1 MARATHSA
9 TDPRDRRQPRLRR
22 ARLLTASLRRFAFCL
37 ATLLL
42 AAGAARAADL
52 EVRPAHVL
60 LDDPESC
67 QQLIVSAP
75 AEGGRT
81 VDVTRSV
88 RYESA
93 DPGTAL
99 VDEWGWVRPLR
110 DGTTRLIVTYGG
122 QRSEVPVTVAA
133 VDQPRPILFARDII
147 PILSK
152 AGCNSGGCHGKAEGQ
167 NGFKLSVF
175 GFDPP
180 ADYDALTKQA
190 RGRRVFL
197 PAPERSLLLRKSAAL
212 EPHGGGQRIAPDSL
226 RYQRLYRWI
235 AEGASFTPPAPAA
248 QERPELVRI
257 EVDPAER
264 VLLAGE
270 GQQLGVW
277 AVDAAGQ
284 RRCVTSEAEYE
295 SNATTVASVDPRGYV
310 QAAATAGEA
319 AVLVR
324 YLGHVAVSHITIPRP
339 GVHFTRPPETNF
351 IDRLAWDKLERLGI
365 EPSGLCDNATFLRRA
380 FLDVI
385 GTLPAA
391 DEARAF
397 LADTA
402 PDKRARLVDRLLERP
417 EYADYWT
424 MRFSDLLRVDQLKI
438 SPAGAVAMTR
448 WLHRQF
454 SENRPYDAL
463 VRELLTARG
472 NLTAE
477 GPAAFYKAMD
487 KPEVLA
493 RGISQVFLGVRI
505 ECAQCHHHPSDRWGQ
520 DDYAAMAGLFTG
532 ITHKRLPG
540 GGELLVPVKANDLA
554 HPRTGVIVPAHP
566 LGADPEQ
573 FATLDDRRS
582 LLADWMLAEANPF
595 FGSMIANR
603 LWAHYFGRGLVEP
616 IDDLRSTNPATNGPL
631 LAALADHMR
640 ELHYDLRAF
649 TRTLLASRLYQL
661 SPETTASNADDEQNF
676 SHAAFKPL
684 PAEVLLDAICQATGV
699 PESFEGWPAGFRA
712 IQIWDNKLPLYFF
725 RIFGRPTRVSVCEC
739 ERSNEP
745 SIAQALHL
753 MNSAEVAAKVRARD
767 GRAARLAA
775 SEASPQQI
783 ADELFLTVL
792 GRPPRPAEQ
801 AALQESFSPG
811 ANRREAA
818 EDLLWA
824 LLNTKEFLYN
834 H

>member
-1 MARATHSA
+1 MSRATYA
-9 TDPRDRRQPRLRR
+9 VTEARDPSSPRLFSLSTRR
-22 ARLLTASLRRFAFCL
+22 LVPVI
-37 ATLLL
+37 
-42 AAGAARAADL
+42 AAALWVGPAAWAAALD
-52 EVRPAHVL
+52 VRPLQVL
-60 LDDPESC
+60 LDDPQSC
-67 QQLIVSAP
+67 QQLLVSA
-75 AEGGRT
+75 AADGGRT
-81 VDVTRSV
+81 VDVTRSA

-93 DPGTAL
+93 DPAVAL
-99 VDEWGWVRPLR
+99 IDERGLVRPVQ
-110 DGTTRLIVTYGG
+110 DGTTRLIVTHGD
-122 QRSEVPVTVAA
+122 QRCEVPVTVAG
-133 VDQPRPILFARDII
+133 VERPQPILFARDIV

-180 ADYDALTKQA
+180 ADHDALTKQG

-197 PAPERSLLLRKSAAL
+197 PSPERSLLLLKATAQ
-212 EPHGGGQRIAPDSL
+212 EPHGGGRRIEPGSL
-226 RYQRLYRWI
+226 RYERLYRWI
-235 AEGASFTPPAPAA
+235 AEGARLAPAGSDVP
-248 QERPELVRI
+248 ERPELVRI

-264 VLLAGE
+264 SLLAGE

-277 AVDAAGQ
+277 AVDAAGN
-284 RRCVTSEAEYE
+284 RSCVTSEAEYE
-295 SNATTVASVDPRGYV
+295 SNATPIAGVDPRGYV
-310 QAAATAGEA
+310 QAASTAGEA

-339 GVHFTRPPETNF
+339 GIQFPRPPEANF
-351 IDRLAWDKLERLGI
+351 IDRLAWDKLQRLGI
-365 EPSGLCDNATFLRRA
+365 EPSGLCDDAMFLRRA

-385 GTLPAA
+385 GTLPTA

-397 LADTA
+397 LADSA
-402 PDKRARLVDRLLERP
+402 SDKRARLVDRLLERP

-438 SPAGAVAMTR
+438 SPAGALAMTR
-448 WLHRQF
+448 WLHQQF
-454 SENRPYDAL
+454 AENRPYDSL

-532 ITHKRLPG
+532 ITHKRMPG
-540 GGELLVPVKANDLA
+540 GGESLVPVRATDLP
-554 HPRTGVIVPAHP
+554 HPRTGVKVPAHP
-566 LGADPEQ
+566 LGADPEA
-573 FATLDDRRS
+573 FATLDDRRG
-582 LLADWMLAEANPF
+582 LLADWMLADANPYF
-595 FGSMIANR
+595 ATMIANR

-616 IDDLRSTNPATNGPL
+616 IDDLRTTNPATNPAL
-631 LAALADHMR
+631 LAALAAHLR
-640 ELHYDLRAF
+640 ELKYDLKAF
-649 TRTLLASRLYQL
+649 TRALLASRLYQL
-661 SPETTASNADDEQNF
+661 AAETTASNADDEQNF
-676 SHAAFKPL
+676 SHAANKPL
-684 PAEVLLDAICQATGV
+684 PAEVLLDAISQATGV
-699 PESFEGWPAGFRA
+699 PEEFDGWPASYRA

-725 RIFGRPTRVSVCEC
+725 RVFGRPTRASVCEC

-753 MNSAEVAAKVRARD
+753 MNSAEVSAKIRARQ

-775 SEASPQQI
+775 SDASPRQI
-783 ADELFLTVL
+783 ADELFLTAL
-792 GRPPRPAEQ
+792 GRPPRPTEQ
-801 AALQESFSPG
+801 AVVLESFSPG
-811 ANRREAA
+811 ATRREAA